1 MLHTSTSSFTPV
13 LDANWRNH
21 LSHGDVVM
29 FRFPGTGQ
37 PVAAR
42 PVARACLVLDIE
54 TVGTRRCAVLVPAF
68 PARWPASSDRSVTLF
83 HRTEYRA
90 VGLDG
95 PTRFLIRSRQ
105 LVPLAHEGFVAS
117 QTTGTPVIGRLD
129 GDAFERTNAERGRL
143 HALRDIRADRE
154 RDQRPQRRGSQRDRD
169 FTVARRG
176 QRRPIPLSPVPAAHG
191 GS

>member
-1 MLHTSTSSFTPV
+1 MLYTSTASFTPA
-13 LDANWRNH
+13 LDVDWCNH

-29 FRFPGTGQ
+29 FRFPGAGQ
-37 PVAAR
+37 PAAAR
-42 PVARACLVLDIE
+42 PAARPCLVLDIE

-68 PARWPASSDRSVTLF
+68 PARRPASSDRSVTLF
-83 HRTEYRA
+83 RRTEYRA

-95 PTRFLIRSRQ
+95 PTRFPVRSRL

-117 QTTGTPVIGRLD
+117 QTTGTPVMGRLD
-129 GDAFERTNAERGRL
+129 GDAFERMNAERGRL
-143 HALRDIRADRE
+143 HAVRDIRADQE
-154 RDQRPQRRGSQRDRD
+154 RDPRPQHRGPQRDRD

-176 QRRPIPLSPVPAAHG
+176 QRRPIPLSPVPAAHS